1 MRKIDL
7 AVLMMTAASLAA
19 CGRDPAKEAPIA
31 MKAGLYEVK
40 LTGGGLAQFAQP
52 GPGLTQGKICVG
64 ESDTENFPKKLAR
77 DYLSMGPT
85 CGSVNVERTGNAVTG
100 HFSCGVDPERATG
113 EIKTE
118 FSGIVSEERFD
129 LQAVTKYDITFN
141 DPKAQAEMGK
151 SLSRGVPI
159 KLTAQRAGDCPSS

>member
-1 MRKIDL
+1 VRKIDL
-7 AVLMMTAASLAA
+7 AVLMMTAASMAA

-52 GPGLTQGKICVG
+52 GPGVTESKICVS
-64 ESDTENFPKKLAR
+64 ETDTENFPKKLVR
-77 DYLSMGPT
+77 NYLSMGPT
-85 CGSVNVERTGNAVTG
+85 CGSVDFERTGNAVTG
-100 HFSCGVDPERATG
+100 RFSCGVDPERATG

-129 LQAVTKYDITFN
+129 LQAQTKFDITFN
-141 DPKAQAEMGK
+141 DPKAQAEMSK
-151 SLSRGVPI
+151 SLTRGVPI
-159 KLTAQRAGDCPSS
+159 KLTAQRQGDCQPS